1 MRVVSYRSD
10 IDGLRA
16 LAVLPVVLF
25 HVDPALVPGGFLGVD
40 VFFVISGYL
49 ISLILFR
56 QLADGSFRVGDF
68 YGRRVRRLFPAL
80 VLVLAAVLGFG
91 FFALLAD
98 EYERLARHAAFAIPF
113 LLNIRLLGETGYFD
127 VVSHSKPLLHLWSL
141 SVEEQFY
148 LSWPLLLILAR
159 RLRVQTGWLLALCAV
174 WSFGFAVWFGAISPD
189 RAYFHPLTRFWEL
202 LAGAAVAYLHHR
214 RGVHWLPQALQQS
227 ARRDAL
233 SVAGLFLLLTALFM
247 FGKGLPHPG
256 WASLWPLLGAVA
268 LLACG
273 PDAIAN
279 RLIAFRPLVFV
290 GLISYPLYLWH
301 WPILSYLRVME
312 SGTPSPHALWLG
324 ASLSVVLAALTYRL
338 VERPVRDLAGKR
350 VVTLALV
357 VAMAGLFV
365 VAAMIVSGRGWPE
378 RARLGYIATHA
389 PQMVREPAQ
398 DKSCTEQL
406 QGKPTPVYCRQ
417 HMPGPRMIA
426 LIGDSHAHVLFAG
439 VSALA
444 ASKGYGTLLLANSGC
459 PPLLGAVTGR
469 NATERQECA
478 RSIDALLSAV
488 ADDKRIV
495 SVVIASRGPQYL
507 NGLGYGPV
515 EAHYNY
521 PPIAAALPDPA
532 GAQPDPATVFAD
544 GLFATAKQLHQ
555 HDLRVSYFLQVP
567 ELGIPARD
575 CLGRPLTLLSD
586 GNNCSVRYADYNDRM
601 LQYRDL
607 VRRVAERAPF
617 LRLVDPEPLLCNSER
632 CSGFINNTLLY
643 ADDNH
648 LSVAGSR
655 LVAPLV
661 LRRALD
667 GDALK

>member
-1 MRVVSYRSD
+1 MRVVSYRPD

-56 QLADGSFRVGDF
+56 RLADGSFSVGDF
-68 YGRRVRRLFPAL
+68 YGRRIRRLFPAL
-80 VLVLAAVLGFG
+80 LLVLVAVLGFG

-113 LLNIRLLGETGYFD
+113 VLNIRLLNEAGYFD
-127 VVSHSKPLLHLWSL
+127 LVSHSKPLLHLWSL

-148 LSWPLLLILAR
+148 LSWPLLLILAG
-159 RLRVQTGWLLALCAV
+159 RLRVQTGWLLAVCAV
-174 WSFGFAVWFGAISPD
+174 WSFGFAVWFGAISPE

-202 LAGAAVAYLHHR
+202 LAGAGVAYLHHK
-214 RGVHWLPQALQQS
+214 RGVNWLPPALQQS

-233 SVAGLFLLLTALFM
+233 SVVGLLLLLTALFM

-256 WASLWPLLGAVA
+256 WASVWPLLGAVA

-273 PDAIAN
+273 PDALAN
-279 RLIAFRPLVFV
+279 RLISIRPLVFV

-312 SGTPSPHALWLG
+312 SGSPASHGLWLG

-338 VERPVRDLAGKR
+338 VERPVRDRAGKR
-350 VVTLALV
+350 VMTLSLMA
-357 VAMAGLFV
+357 AMAGLFV
-365 VAAMIVSGRGWPE
+365 VAALIVAGRGWPE
-378 RARLGYIATHA
+378 RARLGYIAAHA

-398 DKSCTEQL
+398 DKSCTDQL
-406 QGKPTPVYCRQ
+406 QGKSAPVYCRQ

-469 NATERQECA
+469 NATERQECG
-478 RSIDALLSAV
+478 RSIDALLSTV
-488 ADDKRIV
+488 TDDKRVV

-515 EAHYNY
+515 EAHYNF
-521 PPIAAALPDPA
+521 PPIAAASPNPA
-532 GAQPDPATVFAD
+532 GALSDAATVFAN
-544 GLFATAKQLHQ
+544 GLFATATHLHQ
-555 HDLRVSYFLQVP
+555 RGLPVAYFLQVP

-575 CLGRPLTLLSD
+575 CLGRPLTLSSD
-586 GNNCSVRYADYNDRM
+586 GNSCTVKYADYRDRM
-601 LQYRDL
+601 LQYRDV
-607 VRRVAERAPF
+607 VRQVVERAPF

-632 CSGFINNTLLY
+632 CSGFIDNTLLY

-661 LRRALD
+661 LQQALG